1 MTIRCKKSFIQRSLI
16 YCFAHTWERLIAFST
31 IHQGRKKRYNLKSAA
46 ERVVAVAFEAVVSG
60 HHLQVPSDKNVNL
73 RPKSFMKWSIFKIEL
88 TLSPNESELLSRR
101 KEGFWAESM
110 RSGQMVAQETER
122 LARWFVLRLKVPKN
136 NYRFDTIQKPPKMQQ
151 KSWMRV
157 EHGSRSATGDGLSI
171 LRQNRAWR
179 APKWVGP

>member
-16 YCFAHTWERLIAFST
+16 YCFAQTWERLIAFST
-31 IHQGRKKRYNLKSAA
+31 IHQGRKKRYNLKS

-60 HHLQVPSDKNVNL
+60 QHLQVPSDKNVNL

-136 NYRFDTIQKPPKMQQ
+136 NYRFDTIQKPPKMRQ
-151 KSWMRV
+151 KSLDASWTRV
-157 EHGSRSATGDGLSI
+157 KVCHRRPVNSAAEQGLESAKVG
-171 LRQNRAWR
+171 RA
-179 APKWVGP
+179 